1 MEKVKIKENVF
12 DLLPMGI
19 KESNKQRELIIASEL
34 PYSDIELAFADVT
47 SIQYL
52 SETDEI
58 LISYLD
64 GVKLKSI
71 SKDFENSTYTIA
83 ISTDPVE
90 MKLKEMQAQ
99 IDELKSVQ

>member
-1 MEKVKIKENVF
+1 MEKIKIKENLF

-19 KESNKQRELIIASEL
+19 KENNKQREFIIASEL
-34 PYSDIELAFADVT
+34 SYSNIELAFSDVT

-52 SETDEI
+52 SEADEV

-71 SKDFENSTYTIA
+71 SKDFENGTYAIT